1 MGPSIS
7 STSIYYLLTGLD
19 NMKKIISFVF
29 GLALVLPVAASAA
42 SFVVSPSSG
51 SYTVGDSIVLTVSAN
66 PVGSTIYTAMLDARF
81 SSDTFEVS
89 SFTLND
95 SLLPLKQSGYDAL
108 NNASGVLTKTGGFTG
123 GITSTAS
130 FGVIVLRAKA
140 AGTGTFTVVDT
151 SKLLDSNNTDQQ
163 SGTQTASFAIAPK
176 PVAQAVPVQTTQT
189 PSQSTTKQT
198 ETKQPTTKSASV
210 ANATGTPATSTQVAA
225 AATTG
230 MSPTLTWILWLLS
243 VIVAFGVGYF
253 AGFRKRGY

>member
-1 MGPSIS
+1 
-7 STSIYYLLTGLD
+7 
-19 NMKKIISFVF
+19 MKKIISFVF

-42 SFVVSPSSG
+42 SFVVTPSSG

-81 SSDTFEVS
+81 SPDTFEVS

-108 NNASGVLTKTGGFTG
+108 NNTTGILTKTGGFTG

-140 AGTGTFTVVDT
+140 AGTGTFAVADS

-163 SGTQTASFAIAPK
+163 NGAQTVSFTIAAK
-176 PVAQAVPVQTTQT
+176 PVVQVAPVQTTQT
-189 PSQSTTKQT
+189 PSQQPTTKQT
-198 ETKQPTTKSASV
+198 ETKQPTPKSTSV
-210 ANATGTPATSTQVAA
+210 ANATATPATSTQVAA

-243 VIVAFGVGYF
+243 VIVAFGAGYF
-253 AGFRKRGY
+253 IGSRKFF